1 MRSRELQK
9 SAYGYIVISQFFI
22 WLIPPLVHSV
32 VVPTWPCIVEV
43 IHGVIEP
50 LSRDFTKPC
59 MGIKSRTLPSDYV
72 FRSDLRKWNYSV
84 CFLEDC
90 LVKFVKTSH
99 TQYT

>member
-1 MRSRELQK
+1 MWP
-9 SAYGYIVISQFFI
+9 SQFFI

-32 VVPTWPCIVEV
+32 VVPTWPCMVKV

-59 MGIKSRTLPSDYV
+59 MGI
-72 FRSDLRKWNYSV
+72 RKWNYSV
-84 CFLEDC
+84 CFLEDR
-90 LVKFVKTSH
+90 LVKCVKTSH